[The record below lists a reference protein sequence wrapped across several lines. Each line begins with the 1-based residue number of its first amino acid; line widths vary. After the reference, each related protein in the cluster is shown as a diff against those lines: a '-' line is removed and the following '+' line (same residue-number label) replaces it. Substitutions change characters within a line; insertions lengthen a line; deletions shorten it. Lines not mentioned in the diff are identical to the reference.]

1 MVNELGEEAAQ
12 PDGAA
17 GAACGMGFARAA
29 PAKAAR
35 TAIDPFILNVLVE
48 MICGGSSKTIERS
61 NGRARVK

>member
-48 MICGGSSKTIERS
+48 MI
-61 NGRARVK
+61 